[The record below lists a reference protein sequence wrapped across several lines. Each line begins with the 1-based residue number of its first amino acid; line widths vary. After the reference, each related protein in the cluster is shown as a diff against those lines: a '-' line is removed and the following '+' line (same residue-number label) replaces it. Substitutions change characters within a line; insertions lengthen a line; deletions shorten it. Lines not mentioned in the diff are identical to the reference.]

1 MTGPGG
7 GPVADDTPSLITSI
21 LDAVK
26 GLANGSVEDVA
37 KVLGIWASAKAA
49 ISTVASGIAAAASQ
63 AVINTANAKYQGV
76 PLSPAVLAT
85 GIVRNVWADSTGAAG
100 TPPSGY
106 PAALF
111 TGVAGHSPTDEA
123 ALSGLSGDRFAGL
136 VGSTGM
142 SYGIVDALRLLNRAK
157 GTWAMAPNPAFP
169 PTFPVYVDG
178 TDLGAAWGISSSEFA
193 EVVAHSDIRP
203 EYIPD
208 LLKLARN
215 TISPAD
221 AVEMVVKQIVSAE
234 VGADLYAAA
243 GGFPEQFGAL
253 VAAAGDAA
261 GIEKSVELR
270 MQGIITAAQLERIVG
285 MSRMNPDFYY
295 LTKPDSTGVIPL
307 GRKWLGAYEIGEAV
321 KAGTVDMATATSWLE
336 AEGYDSAQVV
346 GFISAVAGTSTNG
359 VKQETEAQVLSQY
372 ESGYLTKA
380 DATKALTSL
389 HYTPAAITALLTSTE
404 AKARLSA
411 HNAAVTRVK
420 NAYLVGGIDKAQ
432 ASTDLTTLGVSQ
444 DTITILLTD
453 WDVEIA
459 TPSRHLSEAM
469 VGKFLRE
476 GVLSAAQATAKWV
489 AMGYSAADAALLAGE
504 YAPPPPTEPG
514 AGSPAVTAQ

>member
-1 MTGPGG
+1 M
-7 GPVADDTPSLITSI
+7 AESTPSTLSQI
-21 LDAVK
+21 LSAIE
-26 GLANGSVEDVA
+26 GLANGSAEDVA

-49 ISTVASGIAAAASQ
+49 ISTVASGIAAAAAQ
-63 AVINTANAKYQGV
+63 GTINTAQAKYQGM
-76 PLSPAVLAT
+76 PLSPAALAVA
-85 GIVRNVWADSTGAAG
+85 IIRNILPDSTGAAG

-106 PAALF
+106 PAPLF
-111 TGVAGHSPTDEA
+111 DGVAGHSPNVEA
-123 ALSGLSGDRFAGL
+123 SYSGLDGNRFAAL

-142 SYGIVDALRLLNRAK
+142 SYGIIDALRLLNRATN
-157 GTWAMAPNPAFP
+157 TWAMAPNPAFP
-169 PTFPVYVDG
+169 PDFPVYVGG

-270 MQGIITAAQLERIVG
+270 MQGIITDAQLRRIVG

-295 LTKPDSTGVIPL
+295 LTEPDATGVIPL

-321 KAGTVDMATATSWLE
+321 KAGTVTMDVATGWLE
-336 AEGYDSAQVV
+336 AQGYDKAQVV
-346 GFISAVAGTSTNG
+346 AFVEAVAGTTTTAA
-359 VKQETEAQVLSQY
+359 KDETEAQVLSQY
-372 ESGYLTKA
+372 KAGMITKA
-380 DATKALTSL
+380 QATTDLTAL
-389 HYTPAAITALLTSTE
+389 HYTPAAITALLSSTE
-404 AKARLSA
+404 AAARIAA
-411 HNAAVTRVK
+411 HNAAVTRVR
-420 NAYLVGGIDKAQ
+420 NAYLTLAITKAT
-432 ASTDLTTLGVSQ
+432 ASTELTKLGVSQ
-444 DTITILLTD
+444 DTTTVLLTD

-459 TPSRHLSEAM
+459 TPSRHLTEAQ
-469 VGKFLRE
+469 VGKFYKE
-476 GVLSAAQATAKWV
+476 GAISETAALAKWT
-489 AMGYSAADAALLAGE
+489 AMGYSAPDAALLATM
-504 YAPPPPTEPG
+504 YTPAPPVEPG
-514 AGSPAVTAQ
+514 AGSPAVTAG